1 MQLTSGIEN
10 KSVIVTAVCWFE
22 LEVPE
27 YWKMLY
33 DATVGVDP
41 IEQLPEQQVVV
52 SAVIETVKVL
62 LV

>member
-1 MQLTSGIEN
+1 MEDTKEQDKNMQLTSGIEN

-41 IEQLPEQQVVV
+41 IE
-52 SAVIETVKVL
+52 
-62 LV
+62 